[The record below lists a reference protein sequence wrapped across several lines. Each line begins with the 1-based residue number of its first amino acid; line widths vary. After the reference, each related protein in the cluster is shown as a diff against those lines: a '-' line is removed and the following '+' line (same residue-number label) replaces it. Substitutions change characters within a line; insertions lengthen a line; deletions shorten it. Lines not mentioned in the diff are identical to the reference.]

1 MLQIAIEKEL
11 HGANGLLNLEIKCD
25 IEQGEFVAIMG
36 KSGSGKTTLL
46 RILAGLEEA
55 QGSIGMN
62 HVTWLGARK
71 PLAVQKRNIGFL
83 FQDYALFENMS
94 VEENLLFVKKD
105 KKFANEL
112 LELTELTSLKKES
125 VTRLSGGQKQRV
137 ALCRAMM
144 NRPQL
149 LLLDEPLSALDSVM
163 RLKLQDEILKM
174 HRAFGMTSIM
184 VSHDASEIYRL
195 ASRVL
200 ILENGKIVKDGTPK
214 EVMMENTKGLE
225 GELLALNEQNIATVL
240 LGHQLLEVIFSAQE
254 AKGLKVGQKITLAMR
269 KTL

>member
-1 MLQIAIEKEL
+1 MLKIAIEKEL
-11 HGANGLLNLEIKCD
+11 HGANGVLNLELKCD

-55 QGSIGMN
+55 QGSIVMN
-62 HVTWLGARK
+62 EVAWLGAK
-71 PLAVQKRNIGFL
+71 KSLAVQKRNIGFL

-94 VEENLLFVKKD
+94 VEENLLFVNKD

-112 LELTELTSLKKES
+112 LELTELSSLREEA

-163 RLKLQDEILKM
+163 RLKLQDEILKL
-174 HRAFGMTSIM
+174 HKAFGMTSIM

-200 ILENGKIVKDGTPK
+200 VLENGQIVKDGTPK
-214 EVMMENTKGLE
+214 EVMMGNKKNLE
-225 GELLALNEQNIATVL
+225 GELLSLNEQNEATVL
-240 LGHQLLEVIFSAQE
+240 VGQQLIEIEFSAQE
-254 AKGLKVGQKITLAMR
+254 AKGLKLGQKINLAGY

>member
-11 HGANGLLNLEIKCD
+11 HGANGLLNLELKCN

-55 QGSIGMN
+55 QGSIFMN
-62 HVTWLGARK
+62 EVAWLGAK
-71 PLAVQKRNIGFL
+71 KSLAVQKRNIGFL

-94 VEENLLFVKKD
+94 VEENLLFVNKD

-112 LELTELTSLKKES
+112 LELTELSSLREEA

-163 RLKLQDEILKM
+163 RLKLQDEILKL
-174 HRAFGMTSIM
+174 HKAFGMTSIM

-200 ILENGKIVKDGTPK
+200 VLENGQIVKDGTPK
-214 EVMMENTKGLE
+214 EVMMGNKKNLE
-225 GELLALNEQNIATVL
+225 GELLSLNEQNEATVL
-240 LGHQLLEVIFSAQE
+240 VGQQLIEIEFSAQE
-254 AKGLKVGQKITLAMR
+254 AKGLKLGQKINLAGR

>member
-1 MLQIAIEKEL
+1 MLQIVIEKEL

-55 QGSIGMN
+55 QGNIVMN
-62 HVTWLGARK
+62 EVAWLGTKR

-94 VEENLLFVKKD
+94 VEENLLFVKND
-105 KKFANEL
+105 KAFAHEL
-112 LELTELTSLKKES
+112 LAITELLTLKNQRPN
-125 VTRLSGGQKQRV
+125 RLSGGQKQRV

-163 RLKLQDEILKM
+163 RLKLQDEILKL
-174 HRAFGMTSIM
+174 HQAFGMTSIM

-200 ILENGKIVKDGTPK
+200 VLENGQIVKDGTPK
-214 EVMMENTKGLE
+214 EVMMGDKIGLE
-225 GELLALNEQNIATVL
+225 GELLTLDAEDIGTLLVGEQLI
-240 LGHQLLEVIFSAQE
+240 EVAFSAQE
-254 AKGLKVGQKITLAMR
+254 AKNLKLGQKISLAR
-269 KTL
+269 HKIL